1 MAFLRP
7 LFIGIRA
14 CLLPVVIGSLLTG
27 CDQGP
32 SNRVIDTR
40 VSELEDKL
48 KLIEKRADA
57 AMLAAET
64 SGLDLENRIEA
75 AERKGTEAVE
85 QSATLVAENDSRFQR
100 LEQGLANV
108 MRIKEESE
116 AVAYLDPT
124 SQAHRPIQTDHGT
137 FLVRLESIQR
147 NPRGGFVVE
156 LNLGNSLGMEI
167 MEYRLKGDFGQPAPK
182 LEPGEA
188 YSEFSKRLDEWQK
201 TLTPFEVELN
211 DPILPDA
218 WSRVLLPLNAPN
230 EEALRLIRLS
240 MSVGKARLDNQE
252 GTTGSEFSAINA
264 DSKTAGLVKTD
275 YGPLLVSVTRMEPE
289 GAGTRVHV
297 MVGNPYGF
305 IINEGVLSG
314 QFGPTPP
321 RRMES
326 EAPPLYQKRLQ
337 IWSEQ
342 MEEFSTPFSGAIAPL
357 RWSDAS
363 FLIPS
368 GDQTRIKYLR
378 VKLQVTN
385 ITLPRTGPP
394 TL

>member
-1 MAFLRP
+1 M
-7 LFIGIRA
+7 
-14 CLLPVVIGSLLTG
+14 CVVIGASLTG

-32 SNRVIDTR
+32 SNRVIETR
-40 VSELEDKL
+40 ISELETKL
-48 KLIEKRADA
+48 KLIEKRADS

-64 SGLDLENRIEA
+64 SGQDLVNRIEA
-75 AERKGTEAVE
+75 AEQQGTEAVT
-85 QSATLVAENDSRFQR
+85 QTATLVTENEARFQR

-147 NPRGGFVVE
+147 NPLGGYVVE
-156 LNLGNSLGMEI
+156 LNIGNSLGMEI

-188 YSEFSKRLDEWQK
+188 YGEFSKRLDEWQK
-201 TLTPFEVELN
+201 TLTPFEVDLN
-211 DPILPDA
+211 EPILPDA
-218 WSRVLLPLNAPN
+218 WSRVLLPLNAPDEN
-230 EEALRLIRLS
+230 ALKLIRLS

-252 GTTGSEFSAINA
+252 GPSSDFSAINA

-275 YGPLLVSVTRMEPE
+275 YGPLLVSVTRMETE
-289 GAGTRVHV
+289 GSGTRVHV

-314 QFGPTPP
+314 QFGPSPP
-321 RRMES
+321 RKMES
-326 EAPPLYQKRLQ
+326 EAPPLFQKRLQ

-342 MEEFSTPFSGAIAPL
+342 MEEFTTPFSGAIAPL

>member
-1 MAFLRP
+1 MAFPRP
-7 LFIGIRA
+7 SLIRVFA
-14 CLLPVVIGSLLTG
+14 RLLLVVIGVPLTG

-32 SNRVIDTR
+32 SNRVIETR
-40 VSELEDKL
+40 ISELETKL
-48 KLIEKRADA
+48 KLIEKRADS

-64 SGLDLENRIEA
+64 SGQDLVNRIEA
-75 AERKGTEAVE
+75 AEQQGTEAAN
-85 QSATLVAENDSRFQR
+85 QTATLVTENEARFQR

-147 NPRGGFVVE
+147 NPLGGFVVE
-156 LNLGNSLGMEI
+156 LNIGNSLGMEI

-188 YSEFSKRLDEWQK
+188 YGEFSKRLDEWQK
-201 TLTPFEVELN
+201 TLTPFEVDLN
-211 DPILPDA
+211 EPILPDA
-218 WSRVLLPLNAPN
+218 WSRVLLPLNAPDEN
-230 EEALRLIRLS
+230 ALKLIRLS

-252 GTTGSEFSAINA
+252 GPASDFSAINA

-289 GAGTRVHV
+289 GSGTRVHV

-314 QFGPTPP
+314 QFGPSPP
-321 RRMES
+321 RKMES
-326 EAPPLYQKRLQ
+326 EAPPLFQKRLQ

-342 MEEFSTPFSGAIAPL
+342 MEDFTTPFSGAIAPL